1 LRKVALFLPAKV
13 SSKLSFSG
21 KTCLTDGSQLEANP
35 DCALPW
41 FHALISWNGDVGICA
56 QHPKLGNLREQSFEE
71 IYAGAR
77 CSGPPWTPVRRT
89 VATMLTTSPPRRR
102 PSRRS
107 WSALIK
113 PFQPN

>member
-77 CSGPPWTPVRRT
+77 CSGPPWTPVR
-89 VATMLTTSPPRRR
+89 LSPQCSRR
-102 PSRRS
+102 PRPGGDR
-107 WSALIK
+107 AGAVG
-113 PFQPN
+113 QR